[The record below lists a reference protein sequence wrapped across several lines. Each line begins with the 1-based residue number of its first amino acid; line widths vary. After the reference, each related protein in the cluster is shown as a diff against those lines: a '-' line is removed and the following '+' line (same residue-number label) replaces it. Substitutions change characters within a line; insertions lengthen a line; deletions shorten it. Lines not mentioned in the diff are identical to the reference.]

1 MRFSCAR
8 IFSDHMV
15 LQRNRPIAVFGQG
28 PDGET
33 VEAELLGRRARA
45 ACAGGKWLLFL
56 PAMDARGPL
65 ELRVR
70 CGAEEAVFSDVALGE
85 VWLAGGQSNMEL
97 ILENAK
103 SGGAE
108 IPKAL
113 EIEGETIRRLGN
125 DPACQAAYIKKIM
138 DEHISTYLEA
148 RENGGETFPDFIG
161 AAALDELALCRELS
175 AKYRAKKQTDRAA
188 RQAAAEAEQ
197 KRKREETNRR
207 ADEQIQKAVHVL
219 KHGGVLENE
228 MIHLYRADGGYGSYA
243 IVNHLMR
250 LYGVEV
256 PLRTQGWI
264 NEKLVSTKAAGSGIG
279 TESIRMIAEQYR
291 GDARFEWRD
300 GVFYASVM
308 LNP

>member
-45 ACAGGKWLLFL
+45 ACAGGRWLLFL

-103 SGGAE
+103 SGGA
-108 IPKAL
+108 
-113 EIEGETIRRLGN
+113 
-125 DPACQAAYIKKIM
+125 
-138 DEHISTYLEA
+138 
-148 RENGGETFPDFIG
+148 
-161 AAALDELALCRELS
+161 
-175 AKYRAKKQTDRAA
+175 
-188 RQAAAEAEQ
+188 
-197 KRKREETNRR
+197 
-207 ADEQIQKAVHVL
+207 
-219 KHGGVLENE
+219 
-228 MIHLYRADGGYGSYA
+228 
-243 IVNHLMR
+243 
-250 LYGVEV
+250 
-256 PLRTQGWI
+256 
-264 NEKLVSTKAAGSGIG
+264 
-279 TESIRMIAEQYR
+279 
-291 GDARFEWRD
+291 
-300 GVFYASVM
+300 
-308 LNP
+308 